1 MQGKEI
7 STRKGFLG
15 TPPDDVNVIPRMT
28 AVRWHRGQSVPT
40 RVKQKVLEEISSNT
54 I

>member
-7 STRKGFLG
+7 NTRKGFLG